1 TGSNGAG
8 PNHGGP
14 GAGSNEAGPNH
25 GGPEGSLPEQTL
37 PQVPSLAGLY
47 ANAAARSAR
56 LMVTKPQTAT
66 TLPHVAYRVEQVR
79 ADDAQLARYQHLLG
93 DVLTDALPAGYV
105 HVLGFPVA
113 MAVMAREDFPLP
125 LLGMVHIANQVQG
138 RRPIDFQERLSVR
151 AWAQELR
158 RHAKGTQVEL
168 VVEVTGSAAEEVA
181 WRGVSTYLAKGRTL
195 PGIPEAVET
204 PRAGEEWPE
213 GLPEPSAQW
222 RLGAGTGRAYADV
235 SGDRNPLHLGALPA
249 KAFGFPRAIA
259 HGMYTAAR
267 ALTEVTVDRPEA
279 FTWQVAFGKP
289 VLLPGTVSFA
299 SRVVPGSGSGS
310 VVPASTGTPEA
321 PTGVE
326 TSAGPATS
334 RATPAGGSTEFVG
347 WHPRSQRVH
356 FSGRV
361 DRHR

>member
-1 TGSNGAG
+1 
-8 PNHGGP
+8 
-14 GAGSNEAGPNH
+14 
-25 GGPEGSLPEQTL
+25 
-37 PQVPSLAGLY
+37 
-47 ANAAARSAR
+47 
-56 LMVTKPQTAT
+56 
-66 TLPHVAYRVEQVR
+66 
-79 ADDAQLARYQHLLG
+79 
-93 DVLTDALPAGYV
+93 
-105 HVLGFPVA
+105 
-113 MAVMAREDFPLP
+113 
-125 LLGMVHIANQVQG
+125 
-138 RRPIDFQERLSVR
+138 
-151 AWAQELR
+151 
-158 RHAKGTQVEL
+158 
-168 VVEVTGSAAEEVA
+168 VTGSAAEEVA

-235 SGDRNPLHLGALPA
+235 SGDRNPIHLGALPA

-334 RATPAGGSTEFVG
+334 RATPAGGSTEFVV
-347 WHPRSQRVH
+347 WHPRPQRWP

-361 DRHR
+361 DRHRSATAPEHRPAATANPPRQPARFHVPAGPNPMSNRTESTIAVGRRKESDSFHKGGFQSSGSTGKNP